1 MLSIKSNLSI
11 YDVVQ
16 TAYAISC
23 PDVDPL
29 PKDDIHEILY
39 RCSLEDDYS
48 TEYLIGQIKGI
59 NVALHLKQVGQN
71 LYLGVVQDTLYWAG
85 HTTDQCA
92 ALIEQLCD

>member
-1 MLSIKSNLSI
+1 MLCRLPMRL
-11 YDVVQ
+11 VAQ
-16 TAYAISC
+16 TQTPCRKTIFMKYYIG
-23 PDVDPL
+23 
-29 PKDDIHEILY
+29 
-39 RCSLEDDYS
+39 CSLEDDYS